1 MSNDSTQV
9 PTDSGSADVSAPHT
23 ETADLES
30 RIVLLEERCA
40 ELEKKSVQ
48 SGRGLFLS
56 VIAIYA
62 VFVSLLILHWA
73 GHLMRHPT

>member
-1 MSNDSTQV
+1 MSNDSTQI
-9 PTDSGSADVSAPHT
+9 PTDAASPVAPSPT
-23 ETADLES
+23 SENVDLES
-30 RIVLLEERCA
+30 RVLLLEERCA

-73 GHLMRHPT
+73 GHLMRHPA

>member
-1 MSNDSTQV
+1 MSNASDQKLAESIATD
-9 PTDSGSADVSAPHT
+9 DSGP
-23 ETADLES
+23 ADLEERL
-30 RIVLLEERCA
+30 RILEERCT

-62 VFVSLLILHWA
+62 VFVALLILHWA
-73 GHLMRHPT
+73 GHVMRHPA